1 MIEAHLSEALQS
13 CLAALENGENLDD
26 CLERYP
32 DQARDL
38 KALVKTAQFAR
49 SRADVHVPHAAFHRS
64 RSRLLVKAAHL
75 SEQRQSRRS
84 WSWFGRKPRIVFAA
98 LALAVVFFMSWKGL
112 VESVQALPGDPLY
125 PIKRSAEDAR
135 LRIIPDAHRKRA
147 IQVQFE
153 RRRVGEVT
161 ELLVLGRV
169 VDVTFEGVL
178 QERDSQRWTIDSV
191 PVTIAPQTQ
200 IAGNIENGQVVEVSG
215 TTQANGEVLASTIR
229 LHSYQLIGQVES
241 ISPAEWVVSGIKLRV
256 SRESQID
263 PAARVHDHVI
273 VLVEVEEDQALKAL
287 AILRLLQPD
296 LIIEEISEPT
306 RTTRPND
313 VPQNE
318 EIELF
323 GLVEAMAA
331 DAWTIAGREV
341 LISDTTEF
349 KDSVALGDHVKVHAL
364 VQADGSL
371 IAREIELDNSSLID
385 ENEDDGG
392 EDDEAIESGED
403 HGVDDDQSG
412 TDEDGSNPEVDD
424 DSPDDDHSSDDN
436 SDDSEDNIGPGG
448 GEDGHKNGEGDDD
461 GGGGDDD
468 GSDDDSGG
476 DDNDHDDV
484 GDDDGEDD
492 DTGGGDDHDEIEDD
506 QAGTGD

>member
-1 MIEAHLSEALQS
+1 
-13 CLAALENGENLDD
+13 
-26 CLERYP
+26 
-32 DQARDL
+32 
-38 KALVKTAQFAR
+38 
-49 SRADVHVPHAAFHRS
+49 
-64 RSRLLVKAAHL
+64 
-75 SEQRQSRRS
+75 
-84 WSWFGRKPRIVFAA
+84 
-98 LALAVVFFMSWKGL
+98 
-112 VESVQALPGDPLY
+112 
-125 PIKRSAEDAR
+125 
-135 LRIIPDAHRKRA
+135 
-147 IQVQFE
+147 
-153 RRRVGEVT
+153 
-161 ELLVLGRV
+161 
-169 VDVTFEGVL
+169 
-178 QERDSQRWTIDSV
+178 
-191 PVTIAPQTQ
+191 
-200 IAGNIENGQVVEVSG
+200 
-215 TTQANGEVLASTIR
+215 
-229 LHSYQLIGQVES
+229 
-241 ISPAEWVVSGIKLRV
+241 
-256 SRESQID
+256 
-263 PAARVHDHVI
+263 
-273 VLVEVEEDQALKAL
+273 VEVEEDQALKAL